1 MELLLRRSGL
11 QLLVLLLALVGIG
24 DAIYLTIV
32 HYQDAPLVCPASGA
46 IDCAHVL
53 SSSYAVVP
61 GTTLPISLPGLGWCL
76 ILAGLALMS
85 LLRPTEPA
93 WLRPAQ
99 FLWSLAGMVTVLYL
113 VYVELVRL
121 HAICLWCTVLHV
133 LILIAF
139 LISLA
144 RWLEPEPE
152 MEAGALQPSS
162 SAPPTTLARSRP
174 RSSRAGR

>member
-11 QLLVLLLALVGIG
+11 QLLVLLLALAGMG

-53 SSSYAVVP
+53 NSSYAVVP

-76 ILAGLALMS
+76 GLAGLALVS
-85 LLRPTEPA
+85 LLRSSEPG

-99 FLWSLAGMVTVLYL
+99 FLWSLAGMATVLYL
-113 VYVELVRL
+113 IYVELVRL

-144 RWLEPEPE
+144 RLLEPEPE
-152 MEAGALQPSS
+152 TEAGAAQRSTTS
-162 SAPPTTLARSRP
+162 TLARSRP
-174 RSSRAGR
+174 RSSQASR

>member
-11 QLLVLLLALVGIG
+11 QLVVFLLALAGMG

-61 GTTLPISLPGLGWCL
+61 GTTLPISLPGLAWCL
-76 ILAGLALMS
+76 ILAGLALVS
-85 LLRPTEPA
+85 LLRSSEPG

-99 FLWSLAGMVTVLYL
+99 FVWSLIGLVTVLYL
-113 VYVELVRL
+113 IYVELVRL

-133 LILIAF
+133 LIVVAF

-144 RWLEPEPE
+144 RLLEPEPAT
-152 MEAGALQPSS
+152 EAEAASDRPSPP
-162 SAPPTTLARSRP
+162 SASLARSRS
-174 RSSRAGR
+174 RSSQVSR